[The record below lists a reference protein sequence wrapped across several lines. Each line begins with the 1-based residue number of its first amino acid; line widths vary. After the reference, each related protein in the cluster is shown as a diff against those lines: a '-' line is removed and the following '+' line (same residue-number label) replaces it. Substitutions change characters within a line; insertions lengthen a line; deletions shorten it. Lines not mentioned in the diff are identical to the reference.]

1 MTNAKLIQC
10 RKVQVL
16 KIISIQTGNNEEGS
30 INYSL
35 IILFRLI
42 QVNTTT

>member
-1 MTNAKLIQC
+1 MTKAKLIQC
-10 RKVQVL
+10 RKVQAL
-16 KIISIQTGNNEEGS
+16 KIISIQTGKKKEGRY
-30 INYSL
+30 YSL